1 MPLLLQLWMFGSPVI
16 YSFAQVLQRFRALY
30 VLNPMAGIVEN
41 FRRVSIQ
48 GIGADL
54 PMLCISGLVTFIILP
69 AAYLY
74 FKHREATIAD
84 LI

>member
-1 MPLLLQLWMFGSPVI
+1 MPLLLQLWMFGSPVV
-16 YSFAQVLQRFRALY
+16 YSFAQVPHRFRAFYL
-30 VLNPMAGIVEN
+30 LNPMAGIVEN

-54 PMLCISGLVTFIILP
+54 STLWVSGLITLIILP

-84 LI
+84 II